1 MISLQP
7 IQTLKIPEFRNLMT
21 GRFFLV
27 LSFRMLATLMGWWI
41 YQLTKDPFA
50 IGLIGLSEVIPAVS
64 TALYAGHVID
74 NSEKKKLLLICNY
87 AYVFL
92 IGLLMIPAF
101 FGSSLLHFSNLQIS
115 YFIYAVIFFTGFCRA
130 FIGPIIPSMI
140 PKIVS
145 REALPNAITLNQA
158 TFLTASVSGHAL
170 GGFLIHCIGISGT
183 VLVVVLLMIF
193 SSLFFWLLNQH
204 PSENTNKEVGVVQSM
219 REGIAYMYKTKEIL
233 GALCLDMFAVLFG
246 GAVAMIPVFAT
257 DILKVGSEGFGLLN
271 AASDIGSMCIIA
283 FLAFVPIKANQGK
296 ILLVAVAGFGLCII
310 GFGMSQLYWLSFF
323 LLVCSGML
331 DGISV
336 VIRGTI
342 VQLKTPN
349 HIRGRVLSVNSIF
362 IMSSNEMGQ
371 FESGVASKLFGVV
384 RSVIFGGTMTVL
396 IALVVGTIVPK
407 LRKMQY

>member
-7 IQTLKIPEFRNLMT
+7 FHTLKIPEFRNLMT

-74 NSEKKKLLLICNY
+74 NSEKKKLLLICNF

-92 IGLLMIPAF
+92 IGLLIIPAF
-101 FGSSLLHFSNLQIS
+101 YGNNLLHLSNLQIS

-130 FIGPIIPSMI
+130 FLGPIIPSMI

-145 REALPNAITLNQA
+145 RETLPNAITINQG
-158 TFLTASVSGHAL
+158 TFLTASVCGHAL
-170 GGFLIHCIGISGT
+170 GGFLIHWIDISGT
-183 VLVVVLLMIF
+183 ILVVVGLMTL
-193 SSLFFWLLNQH
+193 SSFFFWFLNKH
-204 PSENTNKEVGVVQSM
+204 PSENSEREIGVVQSM
-219 REGIAYMYKTKEIL
+219 REGIAYIYKTKEIL

-246 GAVAMIPVFAT
+246 GAVAMIPVFAS
-257 DILKVGSEGFGLLN
+257 DILKVGSEGFGMLN
-271 AASDIGSMCIIA
+271 AASDIGSMCVIA
-283 FLAFVPIKANQGK
+283 FLAFVPLKKNQGK

-310 GFGMSQLYWLSFF
+310 GFGFSQWYWLSFGF
-323 LLVCSGML
+323 LMLSGML

-342 VQLKTPN
+342 VQLKTPD
-349 HIRGRVLSVNSIF
+349 HLRGRVLSVNSIF

-371 FESGVASKLFGVV
+371 FESGVAAKLLGVV
-384 RSVIFGGTMTVL
+384 RSVIFGGTMTL
-396 IALVVGTIVPK
+396 MIALLVGSTNPK